1 MFTLETLEVYH
12 SMFTLSTL
20 CDKIFSATSNLSG
33 GAAMSQKQYHHGD
46 LKQDLIRKGIQLLAK
61 EGYEGFSLRKLAAAC
76 GVSHAAP
83 YKHFQ
88 SKEEIIAEIGK
99 VIAVEFGN
107 ALNQAVSLHPH
118 DLKQQLIAMC
128 REYIRFMVENP
139 DYFRFVFMTS
149 HQNPIDMG
157 DGLLQAGNRLPLAIA
172 MDCAKAYFGPLHG
185 EGWKNDFLA
194 IWSMLQGYS
203 LMLICGTI
211 DPGKDYL
218 LPIQR
223 IAEGYLDKT

>member
-1 MFTLETLEVYH
+1 
-12 SMFTLSTL
+12 
-20 CDKIFSATSNLSG
+20 
-33 GAAMSQKQYHHGD
+33 MSQKQYHHGD
-46 LKQDLIRKGIQLLAK
+46 LKQELIRKGIQLLAK
-61 EGYEGFSLRKLAAAC
+61 EGYEGFSLRKLAASC

-99 VIAVEFGN
+99 VIAVEFGS
-107 ALNQAVSLHPH
+107 ALSVAVSLYPQ

-149 HQNPIDMG
+149 HQKPIDM
-157 DGLLQAGNRLPLAIA
+157 DDIILQAGSRLPLAVAI
-172 MDCAKAYFGPLHG
+172 DCAKAYFSPLHG
-185 EGWKNDFLA
+185 ENWKNDFLT

-203 LMLICGTI
+203 LMLICRTI
-211 DPGKDYL
+211 DTGDDYL

-223 IAEGYLDKT
+223 MVEGYLDKM